1 MRASFVKVRDHGQSD
16 MAQSRSAVNEAFHE
30 AFLADNEERREH
42 ADAVASRAFREYLAS
57 CGAAE
62 ELVKLMVS
70 YNQSW
75 GVEAAP
81 HLPRDQGAQ
90 ERMAML
96 STSDAPDGKFSS
108 ALPETVQGRDA
119 ATFVKGMSDENASLK
134 ENISVLEAQL
144 AAPVEELEGRGYVQM
159 VRLTVTGLAVSGVP
173 EMEPYAARR
182 RAHPLRHRAT
192 PAAHCPRA
200 APPW

>member
-1 MRASFVKVRDHGQSD
+1 

-81 HLPRDQGAQ
+81 HLPRDQAAQ

-108 ALPETVQGRDA
+108 ALPEIVQGRDA

-134 ENISVLEAQL
+134 EKISVLEAQL

-159 VRLTVTGLAVSGVP
+159 ARLTVTGLAVSGVP